1 MDNDKPPWG
10 PSHEKVERKHKFLKN
25 ALSSGAAW
33 IFSVWLVAMLGL
45 AIWLFGS
52 SDSIEGKPSK
62 QNQRSLPEVVQLSL
76 GKTRLYIPSKYLK
89 GRKVG
94 KNHLGQAV
102 HIGLWALLPDFDWY
116 EPSRNHFEF
125 VEQLGQGRRIQ
136 ISLDAREGGL
146 PLNKFFKEHPS
157 YQKYTYFLDG
167 QYDELKYGLEFYNN
181 HHPRSEWYWL
191 RDKRGEPILR
201 GTCRKDEVSVSP
213 GCELMWELSSDVRVR
228 VDFNKGY
235 LPEWKLIY
243 SQVNRLLSPFPRF
256 GVVSG
261 LNNKGK

>member
-1 MDNDKPPWG
+1 MDNDNPPWG
-10 PSHEKVERKHKFLKN
+10 PSHEKVERKPKFLKN
-25 ALSSGAAW
+25 ALLSAAAW

-45 AIWLFGS
+45 TIWLFGS

-62 QNQRSLPEVVQLSL
+62 QNHQSLPEVVQLSL

-102 HIGLWALLPDFDWY
+102 HIGLWALLPNFDWY

-136 ISLDAREGGL
+136 ISLDDRDGVSPITDFFEEGR
-146 PLNKFFKEHPS
+146 S
-157 YQKYTYFLDG
+157 YNQYSYFVDG
-167 QYDELKYGLEFYNN
+167 SYDELKYGLEFYNN

-191 RDKRGEPILR
+191 RNKEGKPISL
-201 GTCRKDEVSVSP
+201 GLVAKTKWLCR
-213 GCELMWELSSDVRVR
+213 L
-228 VDFNKGY
+228 
-235 LPEWKLIY
+235 
-243 SQVNRLLSPFPRF
+243 
-256 GVVSG
+256 VVS
-261 LNNKGK
+261 